1 MRTTPKPY
9 PPNAPIPVIV
19 DDQLRRS
26 RSILRHGNAKMVA
39 TVIALLILMFGY
51 PVAMLIMWLSQA
63 VR

>member
-1 MRTTPKPY
+1 MRTTPRHY
-9 PPNAPIPVIV
+9 PPIPVIV

-26 RSILRHGNAKMVA
+26 RSILRRSNAKMVA
-39 TVIALLILMFGY
+39 TVIAVLILMFGY